1 MKTKL
6 LKKITVLLALVALS
20 TTRAQTTT
28 FDTGLDGWAVD
39 FGDGT
44 HSTLSHND
52 AEGTDGA
59 IVLDRITD
67 NANFGIKG
75 TAVVV
80 NIDADVKKGIRIR
93 FKNLTGGTT
102 FRIGGT
108 NGDGTVLKNNSGGN
122 IDLPISGTTDY
133 ETAYFDL
140 SSYTL
145 WKGDLTKIW
154 FGVRGSAPDA
164 SGQDFF
170 LDEIEFITVPTAT
183 YSEFTRDP
191 GFEDEDAVTG
201 LGIGWEPD
209 TKSYGSAGISTD
221 EAHSGTNSMAYTFTD
236 NQAGWWAIDNATAVT
251 YDPGYSAGTMIT
263 TTIWVKSSVARE
275 YKVFIG
281 YLLDEIA
288 KGGSQKTVALEDA
301 TSWQQLTFSYSIPAE
316 ESFTTAKTRISIPT
330 VGSGFVNGNVLYV
343 DDLVTTFTT
352 EVRLSNEVNV
362 LEGLQIY
369 PNPASEIVNIS
380 AEAGSRISL
389 SNLAGATVRSLEATS
404 GTSSVSVSDLPSG
417 IYIVTVVSEGKT
429 AVSKLVIK

>member
-1 MKTKL
+1 MKKQL
-6 LKKITVLLALVALS
+6 LKNLTLAFALVAVS
-20 TTRAQTTT
+20 TTQAQTTT
-28 FDTGLDGWAVD
+28 FDTGFDGWAVD

-44 HSTLSHND
+44 HSTLSHNE

-59 IVLDRITD
+59 VVLDRITD

-75 TAVVV
+75 TAGEV
-80 NIDADVKKGIRIR
+80 NIDADVKKAIRIR

-108 NGDGTVLKNNSGGN
+108 NGDGTVIKNNSGAN

-164 SGQDFF
+164 SGEDFF
-170 LDEIEFITVPTAT
+170 LDEIEFITGPTAT

-191 GFEDEDAVTG
+191 GFEDKDAVTG

-209 TKSYGSAGISTD
+209 TKPYGSAGISTA
-221 EAHSGTNSMAYTFTD
+221 EAHSGTNSMAYTFTGD
-236 NQAGWWAIDNATAVT
+236 QAGWWAIDNATAVT
-251 YDPGYSAGTMIT
+251 YDPGYAAGTMIT

-281 YLLDEIA
+281 YLLDETA
-288 KGGSQKTVALEDA
+288 KGGAQKTVALEDA
-301 TSWQQLTFSYSIPAE
+301 TSWQQLTFTYTIPAA

-352 EVRLSNEVNV
+352 EVPLSNEVNV
-362 LEGLQIY
+362 LEGIQVY
-369 PNPASEIVNIS
+369 PNPAADVVNVS
-380 AEAGSRISL
+380 APVGSVITL
-389 SNLAGATVRSLEATS
+389 SNLAGATVKSVIATS
-404 GTSSVSVSDLPSG
+404 DSTSISVSGLASG
-417 IYIVTVVSEGKT
+417 LYVARVTSEGKSF
-429 AVSKLVIK
+429 VSKLVVD